1 MQSKLAKEL
10 KAEREMRKAQQ
21 LVAQKQRLE
30 FDHIRKQLEVSDSYV
45 DEIAVPGFHLAQYA
59 VPIGRGVED
68 RAGNVQSSGAGY
80 SEAKAGV

>member
-10 KAEREMRKAQQ
+10 KAKREMCEAQQ

-45 DEIAVPGFHLAQYA
+45 DEIAVPDFHPARYA
-59 VPIGRGVED
+59 VQIGQRVED
-68 RAGNVQSSGAGY
+68 RAGNARSSGAGY
-80 SEAKAGV
+80 SKAKAGG